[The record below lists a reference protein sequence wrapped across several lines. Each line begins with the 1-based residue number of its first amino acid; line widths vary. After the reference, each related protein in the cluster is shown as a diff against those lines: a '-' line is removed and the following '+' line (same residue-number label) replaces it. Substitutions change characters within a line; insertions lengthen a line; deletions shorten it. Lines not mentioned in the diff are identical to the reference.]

1 MSDAALVVATLEP
14 RTILL
19 RDGNHPGTT
28 ASKAPHV
35 LVIDGDQR
43 ISLVGIVNG
52 VHALPGGRATR
63 PKPIGHGLHGIADR
77 SQINRDRIAMQV
89 MGPRAGNCRH
99 TRYSAEPM
107 ATMIRQTRIKLRKSP
122 TTERWKRHSS
132 GTAATIPA
140 PLRLNI

>member
-77 SQINRDRIAMQV
+77 SPDQQRQNCNAGD
-89 MGPRAGNCRH
+89 GPSR
-99 TRYSAEPM
+99 
-107 ATMIRQTRIKLRKSP
+107 RQLSP
-122 TTERWKRHSS
+122 YE
-132 GTAATIPA
+132 I
-140 PLRLNI
+140 